1 LKKFVRKFGIVGQ
14 WNRFMKRFVITVLV
28 ATLLHAGAC
37 ILAPPFEFA
46 KTRPACFLYAC
57 ISGLIGFPVVFALV
71 LVPLRAGLR
80 RIIPEA
86 SRQAHAILAGV
97 VLYALRAAL
106 ILRRQLSGSPAL
118 PFQHGYLSQ
127 WIFWSVFVV
136 AITISFFWPF
146 DVEAGCKRQPVN
158 LTTTAI

>member
-1 LKKFVRKFGIVGQ
+1 
-14 WNRFMKRFVITVLV
+14 MKRFFITVLV

-46 KTRPACFLYAC
+46 KTRPACFFYAC

-71 LVPLRAGLR
+71 LLPLREGLR
-80 RIIPEA
+80 RFIPKA
-86 SRQAHAILAGV
+86 TPLGHTILAGA

-106 ILRRQLSGSPAL
+106 ILRRQLAGSPAL
-118 PFQHGYLSQ
+118 PFQHGYLAQ

-136 AITISFFWPF
+136 TITISFFWPF
-146 DVEAGCKRQPVN
+146 GVEAGRKANAN
-158 LTTTAI
+158 L

>member
-1 LKKFVRKFGIVGQ
+1 
-14 WNRFMKRFVITVLV
+14 MKRFVITVLV
-28 ATLLHAGAC
+28 ATLMHAAAC

-46 KTRPACFLYAC
+46 KTRPACFFYAC

-71 LVPLRAGLR
+71 LIPLRAGLR
-80 RIIPEA
+80 RFIPEA
-86 SRQAHAILAGV
+86 TLQVHAILAGI

-118 PFQHGYLSQ
+118 PFQHGYLGQ

-146 DVEAGCKRQPVN
+146 GVEAGRAANAN
-158 LTTTAI
+158 L